1 LIPGGEERACIELNV
16 SSKYAWAIIGM
27 CWIINIRI
35 PNIPWLKMPIGAKR
49 LAAHVPDI

>member
-1 LIPGGEERACIELNV
+1 MGDNWN
-16 SSKYAWAIIGM
+16 K

-49 LAAHVPDI
+49 IAAYIPEIRGHLSLNSRPKAGLELGN